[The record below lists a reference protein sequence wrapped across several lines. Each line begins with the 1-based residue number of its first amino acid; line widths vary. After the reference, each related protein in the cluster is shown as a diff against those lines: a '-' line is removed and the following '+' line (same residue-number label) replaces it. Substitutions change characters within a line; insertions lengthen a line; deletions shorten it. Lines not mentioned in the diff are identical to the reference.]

1 MTEVTQDKT
10 FELKSSS
17 SSKDGPNML
26 LYQPLG
32 DGSEKVYLYNTPDK
46 RNYKNRNGKRHKH
59 GSKDAQKATLVQ
71 KRRNGPIKSLGPKH
85 YLALLTTITNL
96 QNKKTPSTLLVTG

>member
-1 MTEVTQDKT
+1 
-10 FELKSSS
+10 
-17 SSKDGPNML
+17 ML

-46 RNYKNRNGKRHKH
+46 KKLQKQERKTSQTQFKRC
-59 GSKDAQKATLVQ
+59 SKATLVQ
-71 KRRNGPIKSLGPKH
+71 KRRNGPIKSPGPKH

>member
-1 MTEVTQDKT
+1 MA
-10 FELKSSS
+10 
-17 SSKDGPNML
+17 NML

-59 GSKDAQKATLVQ
+59 SSKDAQKATLVQ
-71 KRRNGPIKSLGPKH
+71 KRRNGPIKSPGPKH